1 MVNLDT
7 VGRLGNGKIL
17 VLGSNTADEWI
28 HIVNGAGFVTGA
40 PVEAVMN
47 DPGGSD
53 QKSFTDVLVPAVQVF
68 TGANADYH
76 KPGDTFDKIDGD
88 GLVKVA
94 AVTRELVAYLAE
106 RPNPLTSRLAGGSNP
121 APPSDL
127 SPRRVSMGTV
137 PDYAYSG
144 PGVRISGTTPGS
156 PAEMAGL
163 QAGDVIVKVAGT
175 DIETLKD
182 FANALNA
189 LPPGAKVTV
198 IYQRN
203 GVSEKVEVMVV
214 AR

>member
-1 MVNLDT
+1 
-7 VGRLGNGKIL
+7 
-17 VLGSNTADEWI
+17 
-28 HIVNGAGFVTGA
+28 
-40 PVEAVMN
+40 
-47 DPGGSD
+47 
-53 QKSFTDVLVPAVQVF
+53 
-68 TGANADYH
+68 
-76 KPGDTFDKIDGD
+76 
-88 GLVKVA
+88 
-94 AVTRELVAYLAE
+94 
-106 RPNPLTSRLAGGSNP
+106 
-121 APPSDL
+121 
-127 SPRRVSMGTV
+127 MGTV